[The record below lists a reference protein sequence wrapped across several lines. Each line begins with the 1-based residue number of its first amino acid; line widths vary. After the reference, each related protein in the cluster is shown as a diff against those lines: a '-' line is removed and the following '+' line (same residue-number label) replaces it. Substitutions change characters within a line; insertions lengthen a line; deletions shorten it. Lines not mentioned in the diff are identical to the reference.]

1 MNPKRNIKQGAIRL
15 AEHQNRREAVLE
27 ALNGA
32 VGVVFAGEGSAPLV
46 GKWRPDF
53 SFLYL
58 TGLDHEAGAAV
69 LFDPTA
75 EDAKRRIALFLR
87 PMNPELERWDGYRE
101 QIGQALKDRT
111 GFKTVMRA
119 TSLPAVLTTAAR
131 RAKRLACLHPFSVY
145 PAAASADLEVF
156 RKLSERV
163 PGVKIEDRTNLLPQM
178 RAVKSPAEL
187 ALMKEAAAATAA
199 GYAAA
204 MRMIRPGVSEADIAN
219 TLEQTYRAHG
229 STGVPYN
236 HIVGSGLHGTVLH
249 YMDNSGIV
257 QDGDLIVIDSA
268 AEVAGYAADVTRT
281 FPVNGRFTKEQREAY
296 EVVLRAHS
304 AAIKAARPGVKMC
317 EVDAAGRDVIE
328 KAGYGDLFIH
338 GIGHQLGLQVHDVT
352 PDGALKAG
360 MVITIEPGVYFP
372 EKKMGIRIEDD
383 VLVTGKGRE
392 ILTADIPRTIEDVEA
407 AMRGK

>member
-15 AEHQNRREAVLE
+15 AEYQNRREAVLE
-27 ALNGA
+27 ALKGA

-131 RAKRLACLHPFSVY
+131 RAKRLACLHPFGVY

-187 ALMKEAAAATAA
+187 ALMKKAAAATAA

-236 HIVGSGLHGTVLH
+236 HVVGSGLHGTVLH